1 MSSKSTKEDW
11 AVGAVYFGKSL
22 TGLGINL
29 LVTNIEQTVRFSELV
44 LTAEV
49 VYWNEDFAVIRNNE
63 AQWMLH
69 ADHTFD
75 HHPLL
80 GFVQGQE
87 GRGKGVELQ
96 LFNHDPDAAETRARE
111 EDYIILAGSADKAH
125 GLRECSILDPDGYCW
140 VVSLPLNDS

>member
-1 MSSKSTKEDW
+1 MSSKSTKKDW
-11 AVGAVYFGKSL
+11 EVDATDFGRSL

-29 LVTNIEQTVRFSELV
+29 LVTNVENTVRFSEQV
-44 LTAEV
+44 LGAKA
-49 VYWNEDFAVIRNNE
+49 VYWNEDFAVLRSNQ

-80 GFVQGQE
+80 GFVKDQE
-87 GRGKGVELQ
+87 GRGQGVELQ
-96 LFNHDPDAAETRARE
+96 LFNQEPDAAEARARE
-111 EDYIILAGSADKAH
+111 NDYIVLAGSVDKPH

-140 VVSLPLNDS
+140 VVSVPLNA